1 MKKSSPI
8 ALIIWCLLPF
18 AISCHSII
26 EIQESAVN
34 NAITQPQNGLGGIL
48 HYQGKDFYSESVD
61 ATLETTT
68 TKTDSKS
75 EFLLTRSF
83 IVQVPS
89 DGDYY
94 LNTHIM
100 ATLENDGASYQTV
113 QVLVNDSLAGELD
126 IQTDA
131 WSFVPLKD
139 GQTVSLKSGLNTI
152 TFSSLPPYYPEID
165 VIQVDTDKTALLKE
179 DSLYQ
184 DFISLL
190 SQQKNTSTKKLSQD
204 EIDSFATSC
213 AEPAT
218 KSAYDDSYSWQ
229 VTPRALDNPD
239 GNYQHMVCVPI
250 TYTYHRKLSLSQ
262 GTYTFMT
269 GPIDGDDY
277 YTVDPV
283 MYLYKTDD
291 PHNYSYYND
300 DYSGRG
306 FHSQITATVPAGEY
320 YLVIRAYSSYYAS
333 TTTGRQGLINV
344 YQNGSLL
351 NSQTPVAGYSV
362 DVDSP
367 NTGTINYFTAYSTG
381 IPVFSLE
388 EKSSHLIKFCGEC
401 YFYISPMEQMWFN
414 DARMRL
420 TKNSSTARY
429 KMLISCVGAFGAYY
443 GNCDV
448 YGSCQQVKSG
458 DAVANSF
465 PNLMVN
471 DGIYSSAANT
481 NTYNCASWAGGVT
494 YGWTWGGIYSSQSG
508 SSLVGPY
515 YGLPTVWSSWDAF
528 FANNPQRYVGAT
540 EYTRDGANASNGE
553 VAVWST
559 NGSISGVTHF
569 SCRGTANNH
578 PHGYAWESKP
588 GALRRLFHPR
598 DALRG
603 NGYGNI
609 IVYYRDASKSPDG
622 MSGDRSV
629 YTTNLS
635 MEESIEKG
643 LTIIENVRLT
653 KEEESLVST
662 YTAKYAKTDCESTLR
677 ELYNQWR
684 KRIQSPEYS
693 FISNPYTLISI
704 PEGEEMISFCKHH
717 NEDALSFFLNLYF
730 EDKETDSAKEV
741 SYYMFC
747 IAFSDYADI
756 IEDIKNTWRQSPYN
770 SRGAYIAPTTEMF
783 VKRYAKSLIP
793 VLFKR

>member
-1 MKKSSPI
+1 MEISSI
-8 ALIIWCLLPF
+8 
-18 AISCHSII
+18 SII
-26 EIQESAVN
+26 
-34 NAITQPQNGLGGIL
+34 QPNDALGNIL
-48 HYQGKDFYSESVD
+48 YYQGKTFYSGGID
-61 ATLETTT
+61 ASQITSP
-68 TKTDSKS
+68 TKTRS
-75 EFLLTRSF
+75 ESDYMLTRSF
-83 IVQVPS
+83 NIQVPS
-89 DGDYY
+89 AGDYY

-100 ATLENDGASYQTV
+100 ATIENDGASFQD
-113 QVLVNDSLAGELD
+113 VLVWVNESLAGELD
-126 IQTDA
+126 ILTDA
-131 WSFVPLKD
+131 WCF
-139 GQTVSLKSGLNTI
+139 VSLKDDRPIHLEAGLNKI
-152 TFSSLPPYYPEID
+152 TFSSLLPYFPEID
-165 VIQVDTDKTALLKE
+165 VIQVDTDKEALLKE

-184 DFISLL
+184 DYISQL
-190 SQQKNTSTKKLSQD
+190 SQQKNTSTTKLSQD
-204 EIDSFATSC
+204 EIENFAKTH
-213 AEPAT
+213 AGPAT

-229 VTPRALDNPD
+229 VSPRALDNPD

-283 MYLYKTDD
+283 MYLYKIDD

-344 YQNGSLL
+344 YQNGTLL
-351 NSQTPVAGYSV
+351 NTQTPVAGYSV

-367 NTGTINYFTAYSTG
+367 NTGLINYFTAYSTG
-381 IPVFSLE
+381 IPVFFLE

-401 YFYISPMEQMWFN
+401 YFYVSPMEQMWFN

-420 TKNSSTARY
+420 TKNSSTSRY

-471 DGIYSSAANT
+471 DGIYSSAAKT

-494 YGWTWGGIYSSQSG
+494 YGWTWGGIYSSQSSG
-508 SSLVGPY
+508 SLVGPY

-540 EYTRDGANASNGE
+540 VYTRDDANASNGE

-569 SCRGTANNH
+569 SCRGTANEH

-588 GALRRLFHPR
+588 GGLRRIFHPR

-609 IVYYRDASKSPDG
+609 FAYYRDASKSPDG
-622 MSGDRSV
+622 INRGVSR
-629 YTTNLS
+629 TNLS
-635 MEESIEKG
+635 MEESIERG
-643 LTIIENVRLT
+643 LTVIETVELT
-653 KEEESLVST
+653 KEEESLFST
-662 YTAKYAKTDCESTLR
+662 YTAKYVKIDCESKIQ

-684 KRIQSPEYS
+684 KRIQSDEYS
-693 FISNPYTLISI
+693 FISNPYTLLSI
-704 PEGEEMISFCKHH
+704 PEGDEMITFCKLHK
-717 NEDALSFFLNLYF
+717 EEALSFFLTLYF
-730 EDKETDSAKEV
+730 TNNENDSAKEV
-741 SYYMFC
+741 SYFMFC
-747 IAFSDYADI
+747 LVFSDYANI
-756 IEDIKNTWRQSPYN
+756 IEEIKDTWRESPYD

-783 VKRYAKSLIP
+783 AKRYAKNLIP
-793 VLFKR
+793 VLLKQR